1 MVQIY
6 GANFNKKKQ
15 LSSALKGLAG
25 LNTFR
30 IINVCSGLG
39 LGLDCKVLDVS
50 QYHVLKLLR
59 FLENNEILVES
70 SLKRSNQLAIKRLVD
85 IKSYR
90 GLKVIRKTFLKNSFN
105 KNTGFST
112 IFKSII

>member
-1 MVQIY
+1 MIQIY
-6 GANFNKKKQ
+6 GATLNKKKQ

-25 LNTFR
+25 LNTFQM
-30 IINVCSGLG
+30 INVCNELG
-39 LGLDCKVLDVS
+39 IGLDCKVLDVS

-70 SLKRSNQLAIKRLVD
+70 SLKRSNQLAVKRLID

-90 GLKVIRKTFLKNSFN
+90 GLRVVRKAF
-105 KNTGFST
+105 
-112 IFKSII
+112 FKKLF

>member
-1 MVQIY
+1 MIQIY
-6 GANFNKKKQ
+6 GATLNNKKQ
-15 LSSALKGLAG
+15 LSSALKGLVG

-30 IINVCSGLG
+30 IINVCNELG

-59 FLENNEILVES
+59 FLENNEILVEI
-70 SLKRSNQLAIKRLVD
+70 SLKRRNELAVKRLID

-90 GLKVIRKTFLKNSFN
+90 GLRVVRKAFLKKLF
-105 KNTGFST
+105 
-112 IFKSII
+112 

>member
-1 MVQIY
+1 MIQIY
-6 GANFNKKKQ
+6 GATLNKKKQ

-30 IINVCSGLG
+30 MINVCNQLG
-39 LGLDCKVLDVS
+39 IGLDCKVLDVS

-59 FLENNEILVES
+59 FLENNEILVEI
-70 SLKRSNQLAIKRLVD
+70 SLKRRNELAVKRLID

-90 GLKVIRKTFLKNSFN
+90 GLRVVRKAF
-105 KNTGFST
+105 
-112 IFKSII
+112 FKKLF

>member
-1 MVQIY
+1 MIQIY
-6 GANFNKKKQ
+6 GATLNKKKQ

-25 LNTFR
+25 LNSFR
-30 IINVCSGLG
+30 MINVCNELG

-59 FLENNEILVES
+59 FFENNDILVES
-70 SLKRSNQLAIKRLVD
+70 ALKRSSQVAVKRLID

-90 GLKVIRKTFLKNSFN
+90 GLRVVRKAF
-105 KNTGFST
+105 
-112 IFKSII
+112 FKKLF

>member
-1 MVQIY
+1 MIHIY
-6 GANFNKKKQ
+6 GATLNNKKQ
-15 LSSALKGLAG
+15 LSSALKGLVG

-30 IINVCSGLG
+30 IINVCNELG

-59 FLENNEILVES
+59 FLENNEILVEI
-70 SLKRSNQLAIKRLVD
+70 SLKRRNELAVKRLID

-90 GLKVIRKTFLKNSFN
+90 GLRVVRKAF
-105 KNTGFST
+105 
-112 IFKSII
+112 FKKLF